1 MTKTEKRELAK
12 DVLQTA
18 IGQAYYMISE
28 GIDGE
33 GLTEQ
38 EKDDIIEYIN
48 QYGKAACK
56 AFKRDYITY

>member
-1 MTKTEKRELAK
+1 MTKTEMRERAK

-18 IGQAYYMISE
+18 IGTAYYMISD
-28 GIDGE
+28 GIKGE

-38 EKDDIIEYIN
+38 EKNDIIKYID

-56 AFKRDYITY
+56 AFNKDYITY